1 MFLIEDQPEQ
11 GDNMAQQFQVQ
22 YIDDLDGTD
31 LGSEANSISFAFEGK
46 EYSIDLSDE
55 NAEQFRQLMAPYVEN
70 GHRLTGTKARAARKT
85 PSKASSGETKA
96 IREWAR
102 ANGYNVSD
110 RGRIPAEIVEAY
122 AAAN

>member
-1 MFLIEDQPEQ
+1 
-11 GDNMAQQFQVQ
+11 MAQQFQVQ

-31 LGSEANSISFAFEGK
+31 LGSVANTISFAFDGR

-55 NAEQFRQLMAPYVEN
+55 NADKFREVMAPYVEN
-70 GHRLTGTKARAARKT
+70 GHRVTGTKAKPARK
-85 PSKASSGETKA
+85 SASRSSSGETKA

-102 ANGYNVSD
+102 SNGYDVSD
-110 RGRIPAEIVEAY
+110 RGRVPADIMDAY

>member
-1 MFLIEDQPEQ
+1 
-11 GDNMAQQFQVQ
+11 MAQQFQVQ

-46 EYSIDLSDE
+46 EYTIDLSE
-55 NAEQFRQLMAPYVEN
+55 ANAEAFREVMAPYIEN
-70 GHRLTGTKARAARKT
+70 GHRVTGGKAKPARK
-85 PSKASSGETKA
+85 SAAKSSSGDTKI

-102 ANGYNVSD
+102 ENGFEVSD
-110 RGRIPAEIVEAY
+110 RGRIPSDVMDAY